1 MHGGAVDPGKPVAP
15 TLIRSFSENHS
26 KSMTDPADEILAR
39 RAAAGDRNAFSE
51 LLERHYGLIYRVGA
65 RMLGDGAEAEDLAQ
79 DVCVGLVTRLASYG
93 GQSRFTTWLYR
104 VVVNA
109 ARDAMRRH
117 GTRRRNE
124 QEFVE
129 QDDLVRRRSTSRG
142 EDSIWLQ
149 QVLGQLSEELRAT
162 VILVLAEG
170 LRHGEAGKILGVS
183 EATVS
188 WRLHQVRKQLR
199 GQKAQNERM
208 VL

>member
-1 MHGGAVDPGKPVAP
+1 
-15 TLIRSFSENHS
+15 
-26 KSMTDPADEILAR
+26 MTDQADEILAR
-39 RAAAGDRNAFSE
+39 RAVAGDRNAFSD
-51 LLERHYGLIYRVGA
+51 LLERHYGLIYRVAA
-65 RMLGDGAEAEDLAQ
+65 RMLGDGVEAEDLAQ

-109 ARDAMRRH
+109 ARDAMRRNA
-117 GTRRRNE
+117 TRRRNE
-124 QEFVE
+124 QEFAE
-129 QDDLVRRRSTSRG
+129 QDGLGDRQIGIGG
-142 EDSIWLQ
+142 EDSVWLQ
-149 QVLGQLSEELRAT
+149 QVLGQLSDELRTT

-199 GQKAQNERM
+199 RQTEKTERM
-208 VL
+208 AL

>member
-1 MHGGAVDPGKPVAP
+1 
-15 TLIRSFSENHS
+15 
-26 KSMTDPADEILAR
+26 MTDQADEILAR

-65 RMLGDGAEAEDLAQ
+65 RMLASGAEAEDLAQ

-109 ARDAMRRH
+109 ARDAMRRNA
-117 GTRRRNE
+117 TRRRNE

-129 QDDLVRRRSTSRG
+129 QGGLGDRRNTGGG

-188 WRLHQVRKQLR
+188 WRLHQVRKQMR
-199 GQKAQNERM
+199 GQKVQTERM

>member
-1 MHGGAVDPGKPVAP
+1 MHGGAVDPGKHVAP
-15 TLIRSFSENHS
+15 TLIRFFSQNPS

-65 RMLGDGAEAEDLAQ
+65 RMLGSGAEVEDLAQ
-79 DVCVGLVTRLASYG
+79 DVCLGLVTRLASYG

-109 ARDAMRRH
+109 ARDAIRRNA
-117 GTRRRNE
+117 TRRRNE

-129 QDDLVRRRSTSRG
+129 QDVRGHRQSSSGG

-170 LRHGEAGKILGVS
+170 LRHGEAGKVLGVS

-199 GQKAQNERM
+199 GQEAQTERM

>member
-1 MHGGAVDPGKPVAP
+1 
-15 TLIRSFSENHS
+15 
-26 KSMTDPADEILAR
+26 MTDQADEILAR
-39 RAAAGDRNAFSE
+39 RAAAGDRNAFSD
-51 LLERHYGLIYRVGA
+51 LLERHYGLIYRVAA
-65 RMLGDGAEAEDLAQ
+65 RMLGDGVEAEDLAQ

-109 ARDAMRRH
+109 ARDAMRRNA
-117 GTRRRNE
+117 TRRRNE
-124 QEFVE
+124 QEFAE
-129 QDDLVRRRSTSRG
+129 QDGLGDRQIGIGG
-142 EDSIWLQ
+142 EDSVWLQ
-149 QVLGQLSEELRAT
+149 QVLGQLSQELRTT

-199 GQKAQNERM
+199 RQTEKTERM
-208 VL
+208 AL

>member
-1 MHGGAVDPGKPVAP
+1 MYVTPDG
-15 TLIRSFSENHS
+15 
-26 KSMTDPADEILAR
+26 MTDVDDEILAR

-65 RMLGDGAEAEDLAQ
+65 RMLGNGVEAEDLAQ

-109 ARDAMRRH
+109 ARDSMRRDRQPAAE
-117 GTRRRNE
+117 TNRNSPSS
-124 QEFVE
+124 
-129 QDDLVRRRSTSRG
+129 DGHRSSLRSAAGG

-149 QVLGQLSEELRAT
+149 QVLGQLSEELRTT

-170 LRHGEAGKILGVS
+170 LKHGEAGNILGVS

-199 GQKAQNERM
+199 SQKGTD
-208 VL
+208 

>member
-1 MHGGAVDPGKPVAP
+1 
-15 TLIRSFSENHS
+15 
-26 KSMTDPADEILAR
+26 MTDQADEILAR
-39 RAAAGDRNAFSE
+39 RAVAGDRNAFSD
-51 LLERHYGLIYRVGA
+51 LLERHYGLIYRVAA
-65 RMLGDGAEAEDLAQ
+65 RMLGDGVEAEDLAQ

-109 ARDAMRRH
+109 ARDAMRRDA
-117 GTRRRNE
+117 TRRRHE
-124 QEFVE
+124 QEFAE
-129 QDDLVRRRSTSRG
+129 QDGLGDRQIGIGG
-142 EDSIWLQ
+142 EDSVWLQ
-149 QVLGQLSEELRAT
+149 QVLGQLSDELRTT

-199 GQKAQNERM
+199 RQAEKTERM
-208 VL
+208 AL

>member
-1 MHGGAVDPGKPVAP
+1 MIDVD
-15 TLIRSFSENHS
+15 
-26 KSMTDPADEILAR
+26 DEILAS

-65 RMLGDGAEAEDLAQ
+65 RMLGNGAEAEDLAQ
-79 DVCVGLVTRLASYG
+79 DVCLGLVTRLASYG

-104 VVVNA
+104 VVANA
-109 ARDAMRRH
+109 ARDAMRRNS
-117 GTRRRNE
+117 TRRRNE

-129 QDDLVRRRSTSRG
+129 QDGLGHRQGGSG

-149 QVLGQLSEELRAT
+149 QVLGGLSEELRAT

-170 LRHGEAGKILGVS
+170 LQHEEAGKILGVS
-183 EATVS
+183 ESTVS

-199 GQKAQNERM
+199 SQKAQTERM
-208 VL
+208 AL

>member
-1 MHGGAVDPGKPVAP
+1 
-15 TLIRSFSENHS
+15 
-26 KSMTDPADEILAR
+26 MTDQADEILAR
-39 RAAAGDRNAFSE
+39 RAAAGDRNAFSD
-51 LLERHYGLIYRVGA
+51 LLERHYGLIYRVAA
-65 RMLGDGAEAEDLAQ
+65 RMLGDGVEAEDLAQ

-109 ARDAMRRH
+109 ARDAMRRDA
-117 GTRRRNE
+117 TRRRNE
-124 QEFVE
+124 QEFAE
-129 QDDLVRRRSTSRG
+129 QDGLGDRQIGIGG
-142 EDSIWLQ
+142 EDSVWLQ
-149 QVLGQLSEELRAT
+149 QVLGQLSDELRTT

-199 GQKAQNERM
+199 RQTEKTERM
-208 VL
+208 AL

>member
-1 MHGGAVDPGKPVAP
+1 
-15 TLIRSFSENHS
+15 
-26 KSMTDPADEILAR
+26 MTDQADEILAR
-39 RAAAGDRNAFSE
+39 RAVAGDRNAFSD
-51 LLERHYGLIYRVGA
+51 LLERHYGLIYRVAA
-65 RMLGDGAEAEDLAQ
+65 RMLGDGVEAEDLAQ

-109 ARDAMRRH
+109 ARDAMRRNA
-117 GTRRRNE
+117 TRRRNE
-124 QEFVE
+124 QEFAE
-129 QDDLVRRRSTSRG
+129 QDGLGDRQIGIGG
-142 EDSIWLQ
+142 EDSVWLQ
-149 QVLGQLSEELRAT
+149 QVLGQLSEELRTT

-199 GQKAQNERM
+199 RQAEKTERM
-208 VL
+208 AL

>member
-1 MHGGAVDPGKPVAP
+1 
-15 TLIRSFSENHS
+15 
-26 KSMTDPADEILAR
+26 MTDADDEILAR
-39 RAAAGDRNAFSE
+39 RAAEGDRNAFSE

-65 RMLGDGAEAEDLAQ
+65 RMLGNGAEAEDLAQ
-79 DVCVGLVTRLASYG
+79 DVCLGLVTRLASYG
-93 GQSRFTTWLYR
+93 GKSRFTTWLYR

-109 ARDAMRRH
+109 ARDSMRRDS
-117 GTRRRNE
+117 TRRRHE

-129 QDDLVRRRSTSRG
+129 QDGLGHRRSVTGS
-142 EDSIWLQ
+142 EDSVWLQ

-170 LRHGEAGKILGVS
+170 LKHGEAGNILGVS

-199 GQKAQNERM
+199 SQKTQSKRM

>member
-1 MHGGAVDPGKPVAP
+1 MHGGAVDPGKHVAP
-15 TLIRSFSENHS
+15 TLFRFFSENPS
-26 KSMTDPADEILAR
+26 KSMTEQADEILAR

-65 RMLGDGAEAEDLAQ
+65 RMLGDRAEAEDLAQ

-104 VVVNA
+104 VVVNT
-109 ARDAMRRH
+109 ARDAMRRNT
-117 GTRRRNE
+117 TRRRNE

-129 QDDLVRRRSTSRG
+129 QDGLGHRQSRSGG

-170 LRHGEAGKILGVS
+170 LRHGEAGKILGIS

-199 GQKAQNERM
+199 GQKAQTERM

>member
-1 MHGGAVDPGKPVAP
+1 
-15 TLIRSFSENHS
+15 
-26 KSMTDPADEILAR
+26 MTDVDDEILAR

-65 RMLGDGAEAEDLAQ
+65 RMLEDGAEAEDLAQ
-79 DVCVGLVTRLASYG
+79 EVCLGLVTRLASYG

-109 ARDAMRRH
+109 ARDAMRRNAA
-117 GTRRRNE
+117 RRRNE
-124 QEFVE
+124 QEFGE
-129 QDDLVRRRSTSRG
+129 GDGPGHRRSGSG

-149 QVLGQLSEELRAT
+149 EVLGRLSEDLRAT

-170 LRHGEAGKILGVS
+170 LRHGEAGKVLGVS

-199 GQKAQNERM
+199 GQKAQTERM

>member
-1 MHGGAVDPGKPVAP
+1 
-15 TLIRSFSENHS
+15 
-26 KSMTDPADEILAR
+26 MTDADDEILAR

-51 LLERHYGLIYRVGA
+51 LLERHYGLIYRVAA
-65 RMLGDGAEAEDLAQ
+65 RTLWNGVEAEDLAQ
-79 DVCVGLVTRLASYG
+79 DVCVGLVTRLASYD

-109 ARDAMRRH
+109 ARDAMRRQA
-117 GTRRRNE
+117 TRRRKE
-124 QEFVE
+124 QEYGE
-129 QDDLVRRRSTSRG
+129 GDGLGHRSTGTG

-149 QVLGQLSEELRAT
+149 QVLGGLSDELRTT

-170 LRHGEAGKILGVS
+170 LKHGEASKILGVS

-199 GQKAQNERM
+199 SQKAQTERM

>member
-1 MHGGAVDPGKPVAP
+1 MHGGAVDPSKHVAP
-15 TLIRSFSENHS
+15 TPIRFFSQNPS
-26 KSMTDPADEILAR
+26 KSMTDQADEILAR
-39 RAAAGDRNAFSE
+39 RAAAGDRNAFSV
-51 LLERHYGLIYRVGA
+51 LLDRHYGLIYRVGA

-109 ARDAMRRH
+109 ARDAMRRNA
-117 GTRRRNE
+117 TRRRNE

-129 QDDLVRRRSTSRG
+129 QDGLGHRQSGSG

-149 QVLGQLSEELRAT
+149 QVLGRLSEELRST

-170 LRHGEAGKILGVS
+170 LRHAEAGKILGVS

-188 WRLHQVRKQLR
+188 WRLHQARKQLR
-199 GQKAQNERM
+199 GQKAQTGRM
-208 VL
+208 AL

>member
-1 MHGGAVDPGKPVAP
+1 
-15 TLIRSFSENHS
+15 
-26 KSMTDPADEILAR
+26 MTDQADEILAR
-39 RAAAGDRNAFSE
+39 RAAAGDRNAFSD
-51 LLERHYGLIYRVGA
+51 LLERHYGLIYRVAA
-65 RMLGDGAEAEDLAQ
+65 RMLGDGVEAEDLAQ

-109 ARDAMRRH
+109 ARDAMRRNA
-117 GTRRRNE
+117 TRRRNE
-124 QEFVE
+124 QEFAE
-129 QDDLVRRRSTSRG
+129 QDGLGDRQIGIGG
-142 EDSIWLQ
+142 EDSVWLQ
-149 QVLGQLSEELRAT
+149 QVLGQLSDELRTT

-199 GQKAQNERM
+199 RQAEKTERM
-208 VL
+208 AL

>member
-1 MHGGAVDPGKPVAP
+1 
-15 TLIRSFSENHS
+15 
-26 KSMTDPADEILAR
+26 MTDQADEILAR
-39 RAAAGDRNAFSE
+39 RAVAGDRNAFSD
-51 LLERHYGLIYRVGA
+51 LLERHYGLIYRVAA
-65 RMLGDGAEAEDLAQ
+65 RMLGDGVEAEDLAQ

-109 ARDAMRRH
+109 ARDAMRRDA
-117 GTRRRNE
+117 TRRRHE
-124 QEFVE
+124 QEFAE
-129 QDDLVRRRSTSRG
+129 QDGLGDRQIGIGG
-142 EDSIWLQ
+142 EDSVWLQ
-149 QVLGQLSEELRAT
+149 QVLDQLSDELRTT

-199 GQKAQNERM
+199 RQTEKTERM
-208 VL
+208 AL

>member
-1 MHGGAVDPGKPVAP
+1 
-15 TLIRSFSENHS
+15 
-26 KSMTDPADEILAR
+26 MTDADDEILAG
-39 RAAAGDRNAFSE
+39 RAAEGDRNAFSE
-51 LLERHYGLIYRVGA
+51 LLDRHYGLIYRVGA
-65 RMLGDGAEAEDLAQ
+65 RILGNEAEAQDLAQ
-79 DVCVGLVTRLASYG
+79 DVCLGLVTRLASYG

-109 ARDAMRRH
+109 ARDSMRRDS
-117 GTRRRNE
+117 TRRRNE

-129 QDDLVRRRSTSRG
+129 QDGLGQRQSGTGS
-142 EDSIWLQ
+142 EDSVWLQ

-170 LRHGEAGKILGVS
+170 LKHGEAGNILGVS

-199 GQKAQNERM
+199 NQKTQSKRM
-208 VL
+208 AL